1 MNTSEG
7 KQFALDELLN
17 QAFGKANRTSWSFLW
32 RAVLT

>member
-17 QAFGKANRTSWSFLW
+17 QAFGKANKTASNEER
-32 RAVLT
+32 